1 MGIIIT
7 AIILVLAVYYIP
19 IITETIYI
27 KLKGK

>member
-7 AIILVLAVYYIP
+7 AIILVLLVYYLP
-19 IITETIYI
+19 IISEAIYI